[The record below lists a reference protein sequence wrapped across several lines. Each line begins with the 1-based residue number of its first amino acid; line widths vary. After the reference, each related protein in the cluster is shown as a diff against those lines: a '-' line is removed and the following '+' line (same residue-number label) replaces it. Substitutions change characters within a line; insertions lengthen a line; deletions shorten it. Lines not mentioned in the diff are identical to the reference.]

1 MTDRSSHPLRSPNKA
16 PYRVVSLRL
25 RVREDPVQLP
35 ARTRIAPS
43 TVGRILTSARVT
55 RLPHIDRATG
65 EPVRRYELPQPGP
78 LIHVNVKKLGNIPDS
93 SSWRFV
99 GCRQGNW
106 DRQTTPGK
114 PCNKCGNELMKHAF
128 VHTVINDYSRIAYA
142 EVHDDET
149 ALIPGAVLIRDV
161 DWFAARGIAIEPV
174 VSDNGSTCRS
184 HLWTDV
190 CGQLGITVTKTRPRR
205 PQTNG
210 KIE

>member
-1 MTDRSSHPLRSPNKA
+1 M
-16 PYRVVSLRL
+16 
-25 RVREDPVQLP
+25 
-35 ARTRIAPS
+35 
-43 TVGRILTSARVT
+43 
-55 RLPHIDRATG
+55 
-65 EPVRRYELPQPGP
+65 RRYELPQPGP

-93 SSWRFV
+93 SGWRFV
-99 GCRQGNW
+99 GCWQGNW

-149 ALIPGAVLIRDV
+149 ALIPGAVLIRAV

-174 VSDNGSTCRS
+174 VSDNGSTYRS

-210 KIE
+210 KIERFHRTMTDSWPDLRPLLHIKVPTMECPDRLDPLLQSPQTPLSQRELAPSPALHQRPQPTHLGSTV